1 MEHFDLLHGECGFV
15 KPYAK
20 LDMEDK
26 DQMVHALTL
35 QFGLLQ
41 SKAEIDQYMEGLKS
55 LGVLD
60 AIVQYHDLLKP
71 FFCLDT
77 SESKVTAGS
86 CTGCIWWC
94 SIIV

>member
-1 MEHFDLLHGECGFV
+1 MEHFDLLHDECGFV

-20 LDMEDK
+20 LGMDDK
-26 DQMVHALTL
+26 AQMVHALTL

-55 LGVLD
+55 LGVLN
-60 AIVQYHDLLKP
+60 AIINYHDLLKP

-77 SESKVTAGS
+77 SETEVTAG
-86 CTGCIWWC
+86 
-94 SIIV
+94 